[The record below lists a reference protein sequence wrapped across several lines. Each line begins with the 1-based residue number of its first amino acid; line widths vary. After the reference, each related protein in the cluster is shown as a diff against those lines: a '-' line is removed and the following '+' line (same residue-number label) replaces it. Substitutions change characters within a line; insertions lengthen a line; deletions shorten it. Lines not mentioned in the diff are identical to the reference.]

1 VRDVLGC
8 NQIGVTNNFGFGAIV
23 SDDGNFESD
32 PSVGFMG
39 RPV

>member
-1 VRDVLGC
+1 VL
-8 NQIGVTNNFGFGAIV
+8 QIIWIWSRIV